1 MKSRRSMLLVSLLG
15 IALLGSGA
23 VLARGGG
30 MGGGFNADCP
40 YNQAQKQRM
49 WTQKQQFQ
57 AQAQL
62 QSQSQVQPQVRQ
74 RLRDPTHCAQAGQNC
89 PRAQARLQQQ
99 VPSIK

>member
-1 MKSRRSMLLVSLLG
+1 MKSRKSMLLVSLLG

-30 MGGGFNADCP
+30 MGGGYRADCP

-57 AQAQL
+57 DQAQL
-62 QSQSQVQPQVRQ
+62 QPQARQ
-74 RLRDPTHCAQAGQNC
+74 RLRDPAHCAQATQNC
-89 PRAQARLQQQ
+89 PRAQARLQTPQ
-99 VPSIK
+99 

>member
-1 MKSRRSMLLVSLLG
+1 MKSRKSMLLVSLLG

-30 MGGGFNADCP
+30 MGGGPMSGQCP
-40 YNQAQKQRM
+40 YSQVQKQRM

-57 AQAQL
+57 AQL
-62 QSQSQVQPQVRQ
+62 QPQMRQ
-74 RLRDPTHCAQAGQNC
+74 RLRDPSQCAQAAQNC

-99 VPSIK
+99 TPALK